1 MEKNVSGTYSD
12 EIFKEQ
18 NKIVEEKIRALQI
31 AKNDDLLLKYN
42 LEAITKFIKNK
53 LGNLTQTYIDST
65 LEQKRILLCSIYPS
79 GMHWGENGY
88 SNTQISKFYRS
99 ILGIQT
105 DCIPF
110 GSLNALPIEHLLKW
124 LDQLMLRFTT
134 NEQFGSL
141 KNRLRY

>member
-1 MEKNVSGTYSD
+1 MYVWNRIVCGKLTQMVHFVAVSRPLPGSD
-12 EIFKEQ
+12 SRLIYT
-18 NKIVEEKIRALQI
+18 KIEEKIRALQI

-79 GMHWGENGY
+79 GLHWGENGY

-105 DCIPF
+105 DSIPF
-110 GSLNALPIEHLLKW
+110 GSA
-124 LDQLMLRFTT
+124 
-134 NEQFGSL
+134 
-141 KNRLRY
+141 